1 LWAGKLLHPV
11 DAWTGTLAFSG
22 QIFFDFAVYS
32 TCAIGVALMVTML
45 WLRQGGEKTLEL
57 ATIVQVLVVVTAM
70 FLCHWV
76 MRERSMKE
84 VAAKTSP
91 WILGLAWG

>member
-1 LWAGKLLHPV
+1 
-11 DAWTGTLAFSG
+11 
-22 QIFFDFAVYS
+22 
-32 TCAIGVALMVTML
+32 
-45 WLRQGGEKTLEL
+45 
-57 ATIVQVLVVVTAM
+57 M

-91 WILGLAWG
+91 WILGLAWGVMLFLIFLSQGSGEQSIYFQF